1 MHEKLSLKEIKKY
14 RLYCAELSDIEISL
28 KSSKCE
34 RSTVGLLYRKNEL
47 ERKIEAINQFVKCIN
62 NYKVKRALYIYCIEP
77 INENA
82 DVPDWESVANR
93 IGNGCTEASVKM
105 AVKRFFTKNS

>member
-1 MHEKLSLKEIKKY
+1 MTFAEIKEY
-14 RLYCAELSDIEISL
+14 RLYCAELSEIEKSL

-34 RSTVGLLYRKNEL
+34 ESTVSLLYRKNEL
-47 ERKIEAINQFVKCIN
+47 ERKIASIDRFVNRIQE
-62 NYKVKRALYIYCIEP
+62 YKVRRALLIYCIEP

-82 DVPDWESVANR
+82 TSPDWDDVARR

-105 AVKRFFTKNS
+105 MVKRFFEKIS